1 MSKKILLSIFA
12 IGCGTLAFFSFKDS
26 LRTYVPFSEA
36 ITIKR
41 AVQILGTLDKKE
53 AIQHKDGYYT
63 LLLKDKDGTVL
74 PVRHRGIKPVN
85 IEHAD
90 SIVAQGFFNVESGYF
105 EADKILVKCPSRY
118 AKKTTS
124 AESEANK

>member
-1 MSKKILLSIFA
+1 MIKKIFIIIFA
-12 IGCGTLAFFSFKDS
+12 LCCGAFAFFSLKDS

-36 ITIKR
+36 ISSKR

-53 AIQHKDGYYT
+53 IIQHKEGYYT
-63 LLLKDKDGTVL
+63 LLLKDKDGTAL
-74 PVRHRGIKPVN
+74 RVRHRGIKPVN

-90 SIVAQGFFNVESGYF
+90 SIVARGSFNIESGYF
-105 EADKILVKCPSRY
+105 EAEKILVKCPSRY

-124 AESEANK
+124 AELEVNK